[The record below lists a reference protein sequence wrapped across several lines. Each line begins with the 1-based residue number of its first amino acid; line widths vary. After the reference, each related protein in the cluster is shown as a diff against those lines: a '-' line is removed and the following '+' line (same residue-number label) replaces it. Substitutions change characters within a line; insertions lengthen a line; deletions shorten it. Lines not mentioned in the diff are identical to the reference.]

1 MPIVLISSPPHG
13 MGEELAMSLQQKTGW
28 PLLNRD
34 MVADM
39 AHEKGIRLG
48 RLELAVLKS
57 PQLHEKLA
65 REKKLY
71 LAFVTSK
78 ICEYAENGNL
88 IYQGRAG
95 HLLLPGVSH
104 RLRVG
109 LMAPKDLRI
118 KKAMQDLGMPLE
130 KATRY
135 IEQLDEDIEKW
146 ARFAHREESLRD
158 PLQYDVYLHLQTMSL
173 TSATALLCDMAHLP
187 EFRPSPVSLQA
198 MSDVDLTARA
208 ILQLAFDERTKAA
221 DLGVRAANSV
231 ITVTYRPRQE
241 VDDKAITAV
250 LKNLEGA
257 RECMCTLAESVILCI
272 QENFDPSSSYFAQ
285 ILELAGRWGAAVE
298 LLRYIPAE
306 KAAVENP
313 APATSNPV
321 QNTIQAAE
329 APAKPVYTGGVE
341 DDRPR
346 SPGDDG
352 GLARALEELISAGRS
367 AGGLTVC
374 GEQSD
379 LLEAI
384 EVNSNLSL
392 VALGDLFLEKGKEA
406 RQRNTR
412 ELALNIRE
420 RLKVPVITCEE
431 MASRFLFRK
440 KQALKLV
447 SYAAVVACIYAVV
460 FSFQDPILN
469 FLGGEMH
476 AAWKWVAP
484 IAVFLFVPLVAYCYS
499 TVTGL
504 LLKLIGID

>member
-1 MPIVLISSPPHG
+1 MPIVLISSAPHG
-13 MGEELAMSLQQKTGW
+13 MGEELARSLQQKTGW
-28 PLLNRD
+28 PLLDRD
-34 MVADM
+34 MVAEEARDR
-39 AHEKGIRLG
+39 GIKLG
-48 RLELAVLKS
+48 RLELAVIKS
-57 PQLHEKLA
+57 PRMHEKLA

-71 LAFVTSK
+71 LAFVTAK
-78 ICEYAENGNL
+78 ICESARDGNL

-109 LMAPKDLRI
+109 VMAPKDLRI
-118 KKAMQDLGMPLE
+118 KKAMQDLGLSLE
-130 KATRY
+130 KATGY
-135 IEQLDEDIEKW
+135 IEQLDEDIDKW
-146 ARFAHREESLRD
+146 ARFAHREPSLRD

-173 TSATALLCDMAHLP
+173 SSAAAVLCDMANLP

-198 MSDVDLTARA
+198 MQDVDLTARA
-208 ILQLAFDERTKAA
+208 ILKLAFDERTRSA
-221 DLGVRAANSV
+221 DLGVRAANNV

-241 VDDKAITAV
+241 VDDRAITAV
-250 LKNLEGA
+250 LKDLDGA
-257 RECMCTLAESVILCI
+257 RECMCTMAESVILCI
-272 QENFDPSSSYFAQ
+272 QESFDPSSRDFAQ

-306 KAAVENP
+306 KAAMENQ
-313 APATSNPV
+313 APDMDRPTATQKES
-321 QNTIQAAE
+321 T
-329 APAKPVYTGGVE
+329 YTGGVE

-346 SPGDDG
+346 PSGDDG

-367 AGGLTVC
+367 AGGLTIC
-374 GEQSD
+374 GERSD

-412 ELALNIRE
+412 ELALVIRE

-440 KQALKLV
+440 KQALRLAFF
-447 SYAAVVACIYAVV
+447 AALVACVYALV

-476 AAWKWVAP
+476 ARLKWAAP
-484 IAVFLFVPLVAYCYS
+484 IAVFLFVPFVAYCYS

>member
-1 MPIVLISSPPHG
+1 MPIVLISSAPHG
-13 MGEELAMSLQQKTGW
+13 MGEELALRLQRKTGW

-34 MVADM
+34 MVADQ
-39 AHEKGIRLG
+39 ARGRGIKLG
-48 RLELAVLKS
+48 RLELAVIKS
-57 PQLHEKLA
+57 PQMHEKLA

-71 LAFVTSK
+71 LAFVAAK
-78 ICEYAENGNL
+78 ICEYTENGNL

-109 LMAPKDLRI
+109 VMAPRDLRI
-118 KKAMQDLGMPLE
+118 KKAMQDLGLSLE
-130 KATRY
+130 KATGY
-135 IEQLDEDIEKW
+135 IEQLDEDIDKW

-173 TSATALLCDMAHLP
+173 SSAATLLCDMANLP
-187 EFRPSPVSLQA
+187 EFRPSPVSLQT
-198 MSDVDLTARA
+198 MHDIDLTARA
-208 ILQLAFDERTKAA
+208 ILQLAFDDRTKSA

-241 VDDKAITAV
+241 VDAKAITAA
-250 LKNLEGA
+250 LEDLDGA
-257 RECMCTLAESVILCI
+257 RECMCTMAESVILCI

-306 KAAVENP
+306 KASVEDQHP
-313 APATSNPV
+313 AAGNGSQLAPSPGPPA
-321 QNTIQAAE
+321 
-329 APAKPVYTGGVE
+329 YTGGVE
-341 DDRPR
+341 DDRPHP
-346 SPGDDG
+346 SGDDG

-384 EVNSNLSL
+384 EVNGNLSL

-412 ELALNIRE
+412 ELALVIRE

-440 KQALKLV
+440 KQALKLAF
-447 SYAAVVACIYAVV
+447 YAAVVACIYAVV

-476 AAWKWVAP
+476 ADWKWIAP
-484 IAVFLFVPLVAYCYS
+484 VAVFLFVPFVAYCYS
-499 TVTGL
+499 NVTGL